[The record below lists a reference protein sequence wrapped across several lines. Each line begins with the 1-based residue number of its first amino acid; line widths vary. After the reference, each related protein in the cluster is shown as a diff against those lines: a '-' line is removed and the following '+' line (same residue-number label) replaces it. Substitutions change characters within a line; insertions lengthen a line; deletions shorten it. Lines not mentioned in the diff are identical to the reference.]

1 VADKIKKFKILMR
14 FLDLTGFKK
23 PVRSVDTILAIPQS
37 SHPSGLSKYL
47 RYRDKYINFKS

>member
-1 VADKIKKFKILMR
+1 MMFT

-23 PVRSVDTILAIPQS
+23 PLRSVDTILAIPQS